1 MPTELKAHR
10 AAVLLLLL
18 LALPVAVNA
27 ATTVTLERDGMKI
40 EQGEVCRF
48 AAADRENPFQRWLSS
63 QDVTCT
69 AAGSAIAFPP
79 GMWNVFARAGR
90 DALSTDPHLID
101 GGVAPDFLSLTLAPA
116 ATVIPLLPP
125 GYTGVIYATR
135 RGNAFPVPEQTE
147 RVTVPA
153 AEELWLFVLQKAV
166 PVAVVPIPAIE
177 AGAERRVDARNGGP
191 SSIIG
196 WLQVPEMDRAAL
208 RDARNVSLPHVRASA
223 GGVSYDSDP
232 LPALS
237 LLNGAFVRVRGV
249 PGGDVELDIAGRG
262 WVPNRRR
269 VKVAA
274 ALTVTADPLIA
285 RAAATII
292 VNWSTTDDLRSLD
305 RSLGSCDEKESFP
318 RIEIS
323 IAACPPPKRPNEPPD
338 PSKCSVFR
346 QETFEPDM
354 TFGAVTV
361 EDLVPG
367 LYRAEMRFG
376 KLPPI
381 DAIVPAPAL
390 QQRSVRLA
398 ASYIQVYGGVTH
410 GGEPL
415 SEDVSIEFARGY
427 GFASRESSEYRAVL
441 RSLIGPDAQISVSAC
456 DDAPRAVVLADRP
469 MTRNARFDIDVPAN
483 ELTIKVSD
491 TFTREAL
498 NGATVRYV
506 VMSAAVPRRPLLSRV
521 VTTGGDDRSNGS
533 VVIRAVPEREVRL
546 SVSHTGYQRQE
557 VEPFSMTKSEKKTV
571 DVQLVPLRGNRAK
584 IVSQR
589 PFESGAVFWFSSS
602 GNETERAEL
611 APDGT
616 FVWATA
622 HDPDETMAVVSLSH
636 SLWVLRAPSV
646 ERRQTIELRFPDR
659 PAREFDVV
667 VRGADRRDSRHIGVV
682 IGGVRAPQPALRQ
695 HQFLRGLTPVV
706 RGVGPLRIRDIAET
720 GPIDIILGPA
730 VEEVSSR
737 AGGMDFFA
745 LAAFGDA
752 PRQRLAPGATSIVL
766 ELK

>member
-1 MPTELKAHR
+1 MPTELNAHR

-18 LALPVAVNA
+18 ALPAAVNA

-69 AAGSAIAFPP
+69 AAGSSIAFPP
-79 GMWNVFARAGR
+79 GIWNVFARAGR
-90 DALSTDPHLID
+90 DALSADPHLID
-101 GGVAPDFLSLTLAPA
+101 GGAAPDFLSLTLAPA

-125 GYTGVIYATR
+125 GYTGVIYAIR
-135 RGNAFPVPEQTE
+135 RGNAFPVLEQTE

-196 WLQVPEMDRAAL
+196 WLQVPETDRAAL
-208 RDARNVSLPHVRASA
+208 RDARDVLPHVRASA

-232 LPALS
+232 LPALP

-249 PGGDVELDIAGRG
+249 PAGDVELNIGGRG

-269 VKVAA
+269 VEVAT
-274 ALTVTADPLIA
+274 ALTVAADPLIA

-292 VNWSTTDDLRSLD
+292 VNWSTTDDLPSLD
-305 RSLGSCDEKESFP
+305 RSLGSCDEKERSP

-323 IAACPPPKRPNEPPD
+323 ISACPPPQRPREPPD
-338 PSKCSVFR
+338 PSTCSVFR
-346 QETFEPDM
+346 QETFEPEM

-381 DAIVPAPAL
+381 DAIVLAPAL
-390 QQRSVRLA
+390 QQRSIRLL
-398 ASYIQVYGGVTH
+398 ASYNQVYGGVTH

-415 SEDVSIEFARGY
+415 SEDASIGFPGGY
-427 GFASRESSEYRAVL
+427 GFTSRERSEYRAVL
-441 RSLIGPDAQISVSAC
+441 RSLIRPDAQITVSAC
-456 DDAPRAVVLADRP
+456 DGAPRAVVLADRP
-469 MTRNARFDIDVPAN
+469 MTRNARFDIDIPAN
-483 ELTIKVSD
+483 ELTITVSD
-491 TFTREAL
+491 TFTSEAL
-498 NGATVRYV
+498 NGAAVRYV

-521 VTTGGDDRSNGS
+521 LTTGGNDRSDGS
-533 VVIRAVPEREVRL
+533 LMIPAVPEREIRL
-546 SVSHTGYQRQE
+546 SVSHAGYQRQE
-557 VEPFSMTKSEKKTV
+557 VEPFSMTKSETKRI

-589 PFESGAVFWFSSS
+589 PFESGAVFWFSST
-602 GNETERAEL
+602 GNETERADL

-622 HDPDETMAVVSLSH
+622 HDPGETMAVVSLSH
-636 SLWVLRAPSV
+636 PLWVLRAPSV
-646 ERRQTIELRFPDR
+646 ARRQTIELRFPDG

-720 GPIDIILGPA
+720 GPIDIIFGPA

-745 LAAFGDA
+745 LAAFADA
-752 PRQRLAPGATSIVL
+752 PRQRLAPGATSIL
-766 ELK
+766 FELN